1 MHPISHHRLKLSSV
15 ILTLGWDTV
24 GCMST
29 AKCTLLDV
37 AFEGAFRYRSCTLR
51 VLLTVVMTLGGVAQ
65 AWSVERAD
73 IDKAYAA
80 QLTTFAQKCDEL
92 KLPDEAALARSWAVQ
107 RLPGRQTVFVPPA
120 KGPAAPKDEL
130 RLKAHEKFLQLRA
143 AQAEKLFTLSQ
154 QYLDADDPTRAYQA
168 LHETLRE
175 NPDHAAARA
184 ILGFRLADGVWRVP
198 GAKTGALK
206 ASVGHGQLKDFR
218 PGKYW
223 RVTTAHFQIATN
235 AGPEAGQKFG
245 EQLERLQTVW
255 RQIFFRY
262 WSDADELRAR
272 FAKPSVEPKPK
283 KPFDVVLFKT
293 REEYVANLVAAE
305 PRIALTHGFY
315 SDAKSTAFFYLGDAR
330 TEAIC
335 NHEVTHQLFQ
345 ESGTARGVGAKNN
358 FWIVE
363 GIALYVESLRTFEHG
378 GAIDCV
384 TLGGWDADRLQFAR
398 HHVFNGQFQMPLAQL
413 TAYSREAVQK
423 DADIK
428 RLYSQAAGVAHYLM
442 DGDSGQQREAT
453 VTYLAGVYAGRAD
466 AAALA
471 QLTDTPFEKLDA
483 AYRDY
488 LQVTDDDLRALP
500 APRDIRNLCLGNQ
513 AITDEGL
520 AAVSRCENL
529 EWLDLANVPVTDKGL
544 AALAAL
550 KKLDQL
556 NLEGTSITDATLA
569 WLGKQ
574 AQLRELDLSRTAIT
588 DAGLAKLAALR
599 NLEVLWLT
607 NTPITDASAVTLAR
621 FKKLTTLDLDGTK
634 LSASMIKQLRAS
646 LPSLNPEP

>member
-1 MHPISHHRLKLSSV
+1 
-15 ILTLGWDTV
+15 
-24 GCMST
+24 
-29 AKCTLLDV
+29 
-37 AFEGAFRYRSCTLR
+37 
-51 VLLTVVMTLGGVAQ
+51 MTLGAGTQ
-65 AWSVERAD
+65 AWGVERAD
-73 IDKAYAA
+73 IDTAYAA
-80 QLTTFAQKCDEL
+80 QLAAFAQKCDEL
-92 KLPDEAALARSWAVQ
+92 KLPEEAALARSWAVP
-107 RLPGRQTVFVPPA
+107 RLPDRQTIFVPPA
-120 KGPAAPKDEL
+120 KGPTAPKDEL
-130 RLKAHEKFLQLRA
+130 RLKAHEKFMQLRA
-143 AQAEKLFTLSQ
+143 AQADKLFALSQ
-154 QYLDADDPTRAYQA
+154 LYLAADDPTRAYQA

-198 GAKTGALK
+198 GAKTGVLK
-206 ASVGHGQLKDFR
+206 ASVAHGQVKDFK

-223 RVTTAHFQIATN
+223 RVTTSHFQIATN
-235 AGPEAGQKFG
+235 AGPDAGQKFG

-255 RQIFFRY
+255 RQVFFRY

-293 REEYVANLVAAE
+293 REEYVANLVATE

-345 ESGTARGVGAKNN
+345 ESGSAARMVGAKNN

-363 GIALYVESLRTFEHG
+363 GIALYVESLRTIEHG
-378 GAIDCV
+378 GAIDGV

-413 TAYSREAVQK
+413 TAYSREALQK

-428 RLYSQAAGVAHYLM
+428 RLYSQAAGVAHYLV
-442 DGDSGQQREAT
+442 DGDGGKQREAT

-488 LQVTDDDLRALP
+488 LQVSDDDLLALP
-500 APRDIRNLCLGNQ
+500 ARRDVRNLCLGNQ

-520 AAVSRCENL
+520 IAIAKCENL

-544 AALAAL
+544 APLVAL

-556 NLEGTSITDATLA
+556 NLEGTNVTDATLA

-574 AQLRELDLSRTAIT
+574 PQLRELDLSRTAIT
-588 DAGLAKLAALR
+588 DAGLAKLSALR

-607 NTPITDASAVTLAR
+607 NTAITDASAPTLAR

-634 LSASMIKQLRAS
+634 LSPSTIKQLRSS
-646 LPSLNPEP
+646 LPSLAPAP